1 MNSLQT
7 TPYLLWFKWLM
18 GIAALL
24 LLVHIGAA
32 PIYILDEAKNA
43 QCAREMWDRGDWI
56 LPTFNGALRTDKPA
70 LHYWFMRLAYT
81 VGGVGAGQAR
91 FFSAILGLGL
101 LALTFYHTRKWAGMG
116 VAFFTTASLVLST
129 HFLFE
134 FRLSVPD
141 PYLIFFTG
149 AGLYWGFAYLEKGS
163 RISLFIAA
171 ASLGLAVLAKGPV
184 ALALPGLV
192 MLLYIVVTKKWQV
205 FKDPFILLAGLL
217 ALCIAVPWY
226 YWVHVKSDGAF
237 TRGFF
242 LEHNLNRFSSGKEG
256 HGAPFF
262 VTPLIVLIGMLPVS
276 LLTIHALRG
285 KYKYVKEPFF
295 LFSLLTVLVYVVF
308 FSISSTKLPNYPM
321 PCYPFLAVLA
331 GYFLKD
337 LWEGRY
343 TVPTYIWWI
352 WLVFSLA
359 IPIGAYFGLS
369 NEPSVAHLAWLAGP
383 LLLLSAFTL
392 YAYINRADVKKS
404 ILSMGLGWI
413 VFSAIFMWVGYP
425 LIYKENPV
433 AYLKPLIKEKATV
446 LGYKSY
452 NPAFNFS
459 FSKGAYVIPMA
470 QSPDSLQH
478 LAEKLQHS
486 SGGRPVYVISRL
498 EFLPELEGTGFNE
511 IGRFRDLFELPTTI
525 LLEWKP

>member
-7 TPYLLWFKWLM
+7 DPYLLWFKWLM

-24 LLVHIGAA
+24 LLVRIGAA

-43 QCAREMWDRGDWI
+43 QCAREMCDRGDWI
-56 LPTFNGALRTDKPA
+56 VPTFNGALRTDKPS
-70 LHYWFMRLAYT
+70 LHYWFMQLAYT

-101 LALTFYHTRKWAGMG
+101 LGLTFYHTRKWAGSG
-116 VAFFTTASLVLST
+116 VAFFTTAALVLST

-149 AGLYWGFAYLEKGS
+149 AGLFWGFAYLQKGS
-163 RISLFIAA
+163 RKSLFIAA

-192 MLLYIVVTKKWQV
+192 VIIYIVLTKKWQV
-205 FKDPFILLAGLL
+205 FKDPYILLAALL
-217 ALCIAVPWY
+217 ALGIAVPWY
-226 YWVHVKSDGAF
+226 YLVDVKSNGAF
-237 TRGFF
+237 TRVFF

-256 HGAPFF
+256 HGAPFI
-262 VTPLIVLIGMLPVS
+262 VTPLMVLVGMLPVS
-276 LLTIHALRG
+276 LLAIHSLCKRFT
-285 KYKYVKEPFF
+285 YKKQPFF
-295 LFSLLTVLVYVVF
+295 LFSLVTVFVYVVF

-321 PCYPFLAVLA
+321 PCYPFVAVLA
-331 GYFLKD
+331 GYFVKD
-337 LWEGRY
+337 LWEKRY
-343 TVPTYIWWI
+343 TLPNYIWWI
-352 WLVFSLA
+352 WLVLSFA
-359 IPIGAYFGLS
+359 IPIGAFFGLS
-369 NEPSVAHLAWLAGP
+369 NEPAVAHLALLAGP
-383 LLLLSAFTL
+383 LLVLPAFTL
-392 YAYINRADVKKS
+392 YAYIKRADVKKS
-404 ILSMGLGWI
+404 FLGIGLGWI
-413 VFSAIFMWVGYP
+413 VFSAIFMWAGYP

-433 AYLKPLIKEKATV
+433 AHLKPLIKGKADV
-446 LGYKSY
+446 LAYKTY

-459 FSKGAYVIPMA
+459 FGKPDYIIPVVP
-470 QSPDSLQH
+470 SRDSLLLLTQKMQ
-478 LAEKLQHS
+478 LS
-486 SGGRPVYVISRL
+486 SREGPVYIISRL

-525 LLEWKP
+525 LLERKP